1 MIGNIEVVMIYGKHI
16 SFVAGFIP
24 LFFPLIFFFCI
35 FDEGGGGL
43 RHSCI
48 VPE

>member
-24 LFFPLIFFFCI
+24 LFFLCFFSFVFFMRMVVVCGI
-35 FDEGGGGL
+35 
-43 RHSCI
+43 
-48 VPE
+48 PA